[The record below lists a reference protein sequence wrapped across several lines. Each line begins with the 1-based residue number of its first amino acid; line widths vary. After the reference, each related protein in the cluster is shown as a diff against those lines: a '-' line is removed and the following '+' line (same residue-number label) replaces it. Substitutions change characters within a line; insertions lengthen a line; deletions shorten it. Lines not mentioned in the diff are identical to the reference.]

1 MNLPCVATQ
10 RVASLWP
17 VSVCVRCR
25 AHAMPDEKHAGEAI
39 ASLAEGDRYYRAE
52 VHLSQGGQ
60 DYCIMG
66 WSREQ
71 ITHDVLN
78 HYGSHLEFLKGLR

>member
-1 MNLPCVATQ
+1 
-10 RVASLWP
+10 
-17 VSVCVRCR
+17 
-25 AHAMPDEKHAGEAI
+25 MPDERLAGEAI
-39 ASLAEGDRYYRAE
+39 ASLAEGDRYFRAE

-66 WSREQ
+66 WTRDQ

-78 HYGSHLEFLKGLR
+78 HYENHLQFLHSMR